1 VVTATPK
8 LATSSDGLGW
18 AGVEQ
23 SPRIWGLD
31 AAGLH
36 LAWWRSQGVQWI
48 PRGEGDVPSRD
59 ADLYLLTEPD
69 HLVVFDLEPLV
80 PALTWNCPSVTRL
93 RVVASSED
101 DYREIVERGPAGTVT
116 RVRREYRSQRFG
128 SRRVLLTADAAVA
141 KLWSV
146 APNRRSVMLALRAN
160 GKWTRSDH
168 HRVGGEFYRVGEPS
182 DEGRLLSNLIRRWP
196 DVDRVI
202 VGVEEIGPGV
212 WGPASS
218 VIRESDVAVGPAWI
232 GHRVDGGSAIRV
244 IGPAWSADATV
255 DEARRASIRDFEEI
269 QAAAPRSR
277 ATTESSSTG
286 FDFGKRLFDI
296 AVASIGLVVLSPL
309 MVATAIA
316 VLLDDGW
323 PILFGH
329 ERQSR
334 GGRVFRCLK
343 FRTMRRNAERMAMNY
358 ADQNICDG
366 PQVFITDDPRVTRLG
381 RVLRRCHID
390 ELPQLINVALGEMS
404 LVGPR
409 PSPERENR
417 MCPAWRDVRLSV
429 RPGITGLWQV
439 SRTRQPGLDFQ
450 EWIRFDMKY
459 VSERC
464 WRLDLWILWRTV
476 CEIVSS
482 KPQVGSPGVARD
494 EKEVKA

>member
-1 VVTATPK
+1 MVSGGRA
-8 LATSSDGLGW
+8 SSSRLGS
-18 AGVEQ
+18 GVSTRQ
-23 SPRIWGLD
+23 GCIWRGGVPRACSGSPG
-31 AAGLH
+31 
-36 LAWWRSQGVQWI
+36 
-48 PRGEGDVPSRD
+48 
-59 ADLYLLTEPD
+59 LTEPD

-277 ATTESSSTG
+277 ATTESFSTG

-450 EWIRFDMKY
+450 EWIRFDMKD